1 MSDCHDTAGTQVVI
15 RTDTTTATIALAGQP
30 NMGKSTI
37 FNLLTGLNQHVG
49 NWPGKT
55 VEKRE
60 GLFHRGQEEYHLI
73 DLPGTYSLTANS
85 PEEVIAREYIIRE
98 KPDIVVAVVSAAN
111 LERSLYLVSE
121 LIALPTRLVV
131 AMNMMDVA
139 KLEGI
144 EVDTHVLEA
153 ALGVPVVPLIAT
165 HADGVNH
172 LLDVVNDTLNE
183 SSQDSRRIPEIRAD
197 HREVQNEIRDL
208 IKGFLA
214 RTISIGL
221 VRPQIVGR

>member
-1 MSDCHDTAGTQVVI
+1 MSDCHNSTDSQVVV

-60 GLFHRGQEEYHLI
+60 GLFHRGAEEYHLI

-172 LLDVVNDTLNE
+172 LLDVVNDNT
-183 SSQDSRRIPEIRAD
+183 
-197 HREVQNEIRDL
+197 
-208 IKGFLA
+208 
-214 RTISIGL
+214 
-221 VRPQIVGR
+221 